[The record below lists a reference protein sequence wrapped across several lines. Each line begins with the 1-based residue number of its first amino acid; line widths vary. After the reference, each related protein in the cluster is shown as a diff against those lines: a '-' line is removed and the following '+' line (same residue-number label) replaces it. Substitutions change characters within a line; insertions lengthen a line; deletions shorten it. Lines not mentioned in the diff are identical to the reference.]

1 MSILESMELAV
12 KNIVSSKTRTLLTML
27 GIIIGVAAVIVIV
40 GLGNGLKGYVTDS
53 FSDLGTDTLTVTVQ
67 SRGSTR
73 SLSVDDMYRIVSENS
88 QYLDKCSPTVTM
100 PGLVKIGSD
109 TADST
114 MATGVSEDYLSIKHY
129 DISKGRDLQY
139 SDIAMRSKVCVVGA
153 YVDRAYFGGNAVG
166 QTLRVRG
173 QTLTVV
179 GVIQQQSD
187 DLEEGGTDDCL
198 FLPYSVAER
207 MAGSVNAYTVT
218 MQDEDHMD
226 ESVNALESALYE
238 VFASDDYY
246 TVTSMAEMLDTMTGM
261 INILVYVLAGIAA
274 ISLVVGGIGIM
285 NIMLVSVTVTQ
296 SGTQLSAI
304 SKRSLSGTVNSAGTR
319 FAGYSF
325 ADNVEILDTDGDG
338 GYARIY
344 PSRLAGYS
352 LTDDDVLFYTL
363 DSSGSIDC
371 LILDEATGDTYTY
384 AFVTQAT
391 SKTDGNNLSG
401 SYTYLQN
408 GQSHSVSGQQ
418 TYSVKVG
425 GARLT
430 FSDNGS
436 LKGMRQLSSV
446 NLTGL
451 TSLTATAGSS
461 KYALA
466 EDVMVLLRDSGQ
478 QGYYPTTLSAVNS
491 TDYSLVGWYDNQGAS
506 AGGRIRILVATKK

>member
-1 MSILESMELAV
+1 MSFAQSFRLAV
-12 KNIVSSKTRTLLTML
+12 KSLLTSKMRALLTML

-73 SLSVDDMYRIVSENS
+73 SLSVEDMYSIVAENS
-88 QYLDKCSPTVTM
+88 QYLDKCSPAVTM

-153 YVDRAYFGGNAVG
+153 YVDQAYFGGNAVG

-285 NIMLVSVTVTQ
+285 NIMLVSVTERTREIGIRK
-296 SGTQLSAI
+296 SLGA
-304 SKRSLSGTVNSAGTR
+304 KRRDIRWQFIIEAGTTSA
-319 FAGYSF
+319 AGGLLGIGLGCLVASGIGSVLGGTLAQSMGGGITFSATPTPMAVAVSF
-325 ADNVEILDTDGDG
+325 GVSVGIG
-338 GYARIY
+338 
-344 PSRLAGYS
+344 
-352 LTDDDVLFYTL
+352 VLFGYL
-363 DSSGSIDC
+363 PANKAAKLNPID
-371 LILDEATGDTYTY
+371 
-384 AFVTQAT
+384 
-391 SKTDGNNLSG
+391 
-401 SYTYLQN
+401 
-408 GQSHSVSGQQ
+408 
-418 TYSVKVG
+418 
-425 GARLT
+425 
-430 FSDNGS
+430 
-436 LKGMRQLSSV
+436 
-446 NLTGL
+446 
-451 TSLTATAGSS
+451 
-461 KYALA
+461 AL
-466 EDVMVLLRDSGQ
+466 R
-478 QGYYPTTLSAVNS
+478 
-491 TDYSLVGWYDNQGAS
+491 YD
-506 AGGRIRILVATKK
+506 